1 MMVTFISQCQKN
13 ALKKTRRVLDAFAD
27 RIGDNTWQTVIT
39 EDGLAVVKKMLRQTA
54 SKNTAVA
61 CHWIRSR
68 ARSEFIWAV
77 GNKGMFNEMGIV
89 PVNSTQK
96 EMKMKES
103 NWHYLPLIN
112 VCTAL
117 AALLHDWGK
126 ASLCFQNKLSAHK
139 AMSDPLRHEWVS
151 CLLLNAFIDD
161 ADNDEQ
167 WLKRLIDGEVNEE
180 KLKQFLTKNATK
192 KPLKNLPPL
201 ASLVAWLIL
210 THHKLPTLSKVICEE
225 KWRDEACNSLSQ
237 ANKWFESFWGYD
249 NPHSEIKLTDCFNF
263 PHGLLSE
270 SEQWLKQI
278 KKWAAKAIAE
288 KSLLAASMENG
299 VWRVVLHH
307 ARLSLML
314 GDHLYS
320 SKPADQNWK
329 SSLTI
334 YANTDS
340 QTSQLKQKLD
350 EHLCGV
356 AKQALNAAHW
366 LPAFERELPF
376 ADSTKS
382 LKEKSPKEFAWQ
394 DKIVTQI
401 GRWREIELDQKTDAQ
416 FGFFTVNMASTG
428 CGKTFANAKI
438 MRSLSRDAN
447 NLRYILALG
456 LRTLTIQTGDEY
468 KQRIGLD
475 DTELAV
481 LIGSKAV
488 MDLHKAHQGDDVE
501 KTTQEEFGS
510 ESAESLMDGELR
522 YNCDIPVEG
531 LATVLTTNKDRQFL
545 YAPVLVCTIDHIMA
559 ATETTRGGRY
569 ILPCLRLMS
578 SDLVIDEI
586 DDFDGGDLIAI
597 ARLVHLAGM
606 LGRKVMI
613 SSATIPPDL
622 ALGYFHAY
630 QQGWQLF
637 AKSREMPFKVGCAW
651 VDEFSAQVES
661 ISMLATTQGE
671 MSFDSYHQKFI
682 DKRVK
687 NLSRQIAK
695 RKAQITPIK
704 ESGERAPN
712 SLQNA
717 FFETVQ
723 EAVIQKHL
731 EHHQI
736 DPNTNTKVSFGVVR
750 VANIPPCVALAEY
763 LMMADWPNDI
773 EVKVMVYHSQQ
784 VLLMRSVQEKHLDEV
799 LKRKDP
805 LAVFAHPHIKLQL
818 ATTTAPNVIYILVA
832 TPVEEVGRDHDF
844 DWAVVE
850 PSSYRSIIQ
859 LAGRVLRHRNIE
871 PTLPNMVLMEYNL
884 KGIQQRNVPAIDR
897 KAVFCRPGY
906 ESDALPLSSHRLNDL
921 LDEALIGER
930 INAVPRISR
939 STILDPNYRLADLEH
954 QAIANLLTQFTT
966 KGPETLEGWLRHC
979 WWLTALPQQLNRFR
993 DSRPKQ
999 ILYLV
1004 PQNADDP
1011 ASKFVFM
1018 EKDQKGK
1025 LSKAEQLQNIRHKDD
1040 AAPNSRF
1047 WLQRDYHTIL
1057 QATAQSFGIS
1067 EEKTASRF
1075 GEISI
1080 PLNEDGQKKFSY
1092 SPQLGLT
1099 EVKQGKL

>member
-1 MMVTFISQCQKN
+1 MMVTFVSQCQKN
-13 ALKKTRRVLDAFAD
+13 ALKKTRRVLDAFAN

-103 NWHYLPLIN
+103 NWRYLPLIK
-112 VCTAL
+112 VCAAL

-139 AMSDPLRHEWVS
+139 PMSDPLRHEWVS
-151 CLLLNAFIDD
+151 CLLLNAFIDG
-161 ADNDEQ
+161 ADNDEK

-180 KLKQFLTKNATK
+180 KLERFLTTNATK

-249 NPHSEIKLTDCFNF
+249 NPHSEIELADCFNF
-263 PHGLLSE
+263 PNGLLSE

-320 SKPADQNWK
+320 SKPADSNWK
-329 SSLTI
+329 SSLAI

-356 AKQALNAAHW
+356 AKQALNAVHW
-366 LPAFERELPF
+366 LPAFEHELPF
-376 ADSTKS
+376 ADSTKN

-401 GRWREIELDQKTDAQ
+401 DRWREAELRKKTDEQ

-438 MRSLSRDAN
+438 MRALSPDAN

-468 KQRIGLD
+468 KDRIGLD

-488 MDLHKAHQGDDVE
+488 MDLHKAHQGNVVE

-510 ESAESLMDGELR
+510 ESAESLLDSELR
-522 YNCDIPVEG
+522 YDCDIPVEG
-531 LATVLTTNKDRQFL
+531 LATVLTTNKERRFL

-559 ATETTRGGRY
+559 ATETSRGGRY

-630 QQGWQLF
+630 QLGWQLF
-637 AKSREMPFKVGCAW
+637 AKSREIPFKVGCGW

-661 ISMLATTQGE
+661 VTMLATTEGE
-671 MSFDSYHQKFI
+671 TSFDSYHQKFI

-687 NLSRQIAK
+687 NLSQQIAK

-704 ESGERAPN
+704 EAEEKTSN
-712 SLQNA
+712 SLQNG
-717 FFETVQ
+717 FFETVKD
-723 EAVIQKHL
+723 AIIQKHL
-731 EHHQI
+731 EHHQT
-736 DPNTNTKVSFGVVR
+736 DPNTNKKVSFGVVR
-750 VANIPPCVALAEY
+750 VANISPCVALAEY
-763 LMMADWPNDI
+763 LMLAEWLDDI
-773 EVKVMVYHSQQ
+773 EVKVMAYHSQQ
-784 VLLMRSVQEKHLDEV
+784 VLLMRSVQEKYLDEV
-799 LKRKDP
+799 LKRKVP
-805 LAVFAHPHIKLQL
+805 LAVFAHPHIKQQL
-818 ATTTAPNVIYILVA
+818 ATTTASNVIYILVA

-844 DWAVVE
+844 DWAVIE

-871 PTLPNMVLMEYNL
+871 PALPNMALLEYNL
-884 KGIQQRNVPAIDR
+884 KGMQQKNVLAIDR

-906 ESDALPLSSHRLNDL
+906 ESDSLPLRSHRLNDL

-930 INAVPRISR
+930 INATSRISR
-939 STILDPNYRLADLEH
+939 PAFLDPHNRLADLEH
-954 QAIANLLTQFTT
+954 QAIANLLTRFDA
-966 KGPETLEGWLRHC
+966 KGPESLEGWLRQC

-993 DSRPKQ
+993 ESRPTQ

-1004 PQNADDP
+1004 SQDENDP
-1011 ASKFVFM
+1011 EGKFVFM

-1025 LSKAEQLQNIRHKDD
+1025 LSKAETVQNIRHKEDT
-1040 AAPNSRF
+1040 APKNRL
-1047 WLQRDYHTIL
+1047 WLLRDYQAIL
-1057 QATAQSFGIS
+1057 QATAECFGIS
-1067 EEKTASRF
+1067 MEKAASRF

-1080 PLNEDGQKKFSY
+1080 PLNEDGQKQFSY

-1099 EVKQGKL
+1099 EVKQGK

>member
-1 MMVTFISQCQKN
+1 MMVTFVSQCQKN

-96 EMKMKES
+96 EIKMKES

-112 VCTAL
+112 VCAAL

-151 CLLLNAFIDD
+151 CLLLNAFIDG

-167 WLKRLIDGEVNEE
+167 WLKRLIDGEINEE
-180 KLKQFLTKNATK
+180 KLKQILAKNTTK
-192 KPLKNLPPL
+192 KPLEKLPPL
-201 ASLVAWLIL
+201 ASLVAWLIV
-210 THHKLPTLSKVICEE
+210 THHRLPALPKEDRN
-225 KWRDEACNSLSQ
+225 KWRAEENESLAQ
-237 ANKWFESFWGYD
+237 ALKRIQCFWGYD
-249 NPHSEIKLTDCFNF
+249 NPHSEIKLADCFNF

-307 ARLSLML
+307 TRLSLML

-329 SSLTI
+329 SSLAI

-366 LPAFERELPF
+366 LPAFEHELPF

-401 GRWREIELDQKTDAQ
+401 DRWREAELMQKTDEP

-438 MRSLSRDAN
+438 MRALSPDAN
-447 NLRYILALG
+447 NLRYVLALG

-488 MDLHKAHQGDDVE
+488 MDLHKAHQGDVVE

-522 YNCDIPVEG
+522 YDCDIPVEG
-531 LATVLTTNKDRQFL
+531 LATVLTTNRDRQFL

-569 ILPCLRLMS
+569 ILPCLRLTS

-637 AKSREMPFKVGCAW
+637 AKSREVPCKVGCAW

-661 ISMLATTQGE
+661 ITVLATIQSET
-671 MSFDSYHQKFI
+671 SFDCYHQKFI
-682 DKRVK
+682 NKRVK
-687 NLSRQIAK
+687 NLSQQIAK
-695 RKAQITPIK
+695 RKALITPIK
-704 ESGERAPN
+704 EPEEKTPN

-717 FFETVQ
+717 FFETVKD
-723 EAVIQKHL
+723 AIIQKHL
-731 EHHQI
+731 EHHQT
-736 DPNTNTKVSFGVVR
+736 DPNTNKKVSFGVVR

-763 LMMADWPNDI
+763 LMMADWPNEF
-773 EVKVMVYHSQQ
+773 EVKVMAYHSQQ

-805 LAVFAHPHIKLQL
+805 LSVFAHPHIKQQL
-818 ATTTAPNVIYILVA
+818 ATISVPNIIYILVA

-871 PTLPNMVLMEYNL
+871 PALPNMVLMEYNL
-884 KGIQQRNVPAIDR
+884 KGMQQRNVHANDR

-906 ESDALPLSSHRLNDL
+906 ESDALPLRSHRLNDL
-921 LDEALIGER
+921 LDEALIYER

-939 STILDPNYRLADLEH
+939 PTTLDPNYRLADLEH
-954 QAIANLLTQFTT
+954 QAIATLLTQFTA
-966 KGPETLEGWLRHC
+966 KGPETLEGWLRQC

-993 DSRPKQ
+993 DSRLTQ

-1004 PQNADDP
+1004 PQDADDP
-1011 ASKFVFM
+1011 ASKFFFM
-1018 EKDQKGK
+1018 ERDQKGK
-1025 LSKAEQLQNIRHKDD
+1025 LSKAEQLQNIRHKEDSV
-1040 AAPNSRF
+1040 PKNRL
-1047 WLQRDYHTIL
+1047 WLQRDYHAIL
-1057 QATAQSFGIS
+1057 QTTAKSFGIS
-1067 EEKTASRF
+1067 VGKAASRF

-1080 PLNEDGQKKFSY
+1080 PLNEDGQKQFSY

-1099 EVKQGKL
+1099 EIKQGK